1 MIHLL
6 PMSDDFEI
14 TLRNDYLF
22 KRLLGSEENK
32 PILQDLLEVVLGIPH
47 EEIEGIELLDKELK
61 KDQISDKTGIL
72 DIKVRLKNEADID
85 VEIQN
90 FWTRA
95 YIERNLFYWSKM
107 YMEGFEEGDSYS
119 HLHKCIAIN
128 IVGKGFNL
136 NDLVHSKYVLK
147 EEKTNHKLTS
157 LMELHFL
164 NLEKATKIRNSKD
177 PMINWLKFIDTSD
190 KEVRGMLAKTS
201 PILNILNQ
209 KVNVLSLSPEEK
221 KMYES
226 RMKLKSDIATYS
238 EAEFNRGIKEG
249 MREGMREGMKEGI
262 SQGIREGSI
271 NTARNLIAM
280 GLSIEN
286 IAKATGLT
294 NEEIEKL

>member
-1 MIHLL
+1 
-6 PMSDDFEI
+6 MSEDFEI

-32 PILQDLLEVVLGIPH
+32 EILQDFLEVVLGIPH
-47 EEIEGIELLDKELK
+47 KKIEGIELLDKELK

-72 DIKVRLKNEADID
+72 DIRVRLKNEADID

-95 YIERNLFYWSKM
+95 YISRTLFYWSKM
-107 YMEGFEEGDSYS
+107 YVEDFEEGDKYYN
-119 HLHKCIAIN
+119 LHKCITIN

-136 NDLVHSKYVLK
+136 NDLVHSKYILK

-164 NLEKATKIRNSKD
+164 NLEKATKVRNSAD
-177 PMINWLKFIDTSD
+177 PIINWLQFIDTSD
-190 KEVRGMLAKTS
+190 KGVREMLAKTS
-201 PILNILNQ
+201 PILDILN
-209 KVNVLSLSPEEK
+209 KKINVLSLTADEK
-221 KMYES
+221 KLYES

-249 MREGMREGMKEGI
+249 I
-262 SQGIREGSI
+262 SQGILT
-271 NTARNLIAM
+271 TAIKMKKANCEPSFIM
-280 GLSIEN
+280 KMTGLS
-286 IAKATGLT
+286 KQ
-294 NEEIEKL
+294 EIERL